1 MTPLSRVLLVSAVVV
16 ASYLCSG
23 MTSILVDAAM
33 SDSPHLHIRPY
44 QADDQASILAIFEAN
59 IREEWSKYHDGKY
72 LPNAERYIQT
82 VLGLDSDLCNIP
94 RVYIEPGG
102 QFWVLVVIDDATD
115 DEKVVGYCGLQ
126 VLSATTTEGEIRR
139 NCLLPAY

>member
-1 MTPLSRVLLVSAVVV
+1 MIPLSHVLLVSAVVV
-16 ASYLCSG
+16 ASYLCSS

-59 IREEWSKYHDGKY
+59 IREEWSKHHDGKH
-72 LPNAERYIQT
+72 LPNAERYVQT